1 MTNPPPKA
9 GWASGLARTRDIVLV
24 VIGIGVILIATTWA
38 LARVANV
45 VVVLVLA
52 LMFEITLSPLVERL
66 ALSWK
71 RSWAVFFVVFSSV
84 VVLVA
89 GGVLLVTVIAAQ
101 IATLVARFPAEFQVL
116 THRTPGVLSWLS
128 SLGIKV
134 SVTQIEDKI
143 FSSMGQMSTFVV
155 RQTVTIVTNLIDFV
169 VDGVIILFITVYLL
183 LDANRIHSSVLRL
196 VPHHRRE
203 NLLAVEH
210 TLARVIGGYVRGQF
224 FLSIIVGTGFGLG
237 CWIIGLPYPLV
248 IGVFAAIMELIPLL
262 GPVLGAILPLA
273 LALFNNPWVAVP
285 EVLVLLAAIHLLE
298 SQILGP
304 RIIRNQV
311 GLHPVLSVVALMI
324 GAELQGI
331 WGALFAVP
339 AAGIIVAAWVAG
351 GRVWREKVVL
361 PSQPDRAPKPPD
373 RPKTK

>member
-1 MTNPPPKA
+1 MTNPPPNTR
-9 GWASGLARTRDIVLV
+9 WASGLARTRDIVLV
-24 VIGIGVILIATTWA
+24 IIGIGVILIATTWA

-66 ALSWK
+66 ALSWR
-71 RSWAVFFVVFSSV
+71 RSWAVFVVVFSSV
-84 VVLVA
+84 VIFVA

-101 IATLVARFPAEFQVL
+101 IATLVARFPTEFQIL
-116 THRTPGVLSWLS
+116 THRTPGILSWLS
-128 SLGIKV
+128 NLGIKV

-143 FSSMGQMSTFVV
+143 FSSMGQMSSFVV
-155 RQTVTIVTNLIDFV
+155 RQTVTIVTNLIDFI
-169 VDGVIILFITVYLL
+169 VDGIIILFITVYLL
-183 LDANRIHSSVLRL
+183 LDANRIQGAVLRL
-196 VPHHRRE
+196 VPHRRRE

-224 FLSIIVGTGFGLG
+224 FLSIIVGTGFGIG
-237 CWIIGLPYPLV
+237 SWVIGLPYPLV

-262 GPVLGAILPLA
+262 GPVLGAILPLV

-339 AAGIIVAAWVAG
+339 TAGILVAAWVAG

-361 PSQPDRAPKPPD
+361 PSQPSRAARPPD
-373 RPKTK
+373 GPKIK